1 MNFVYLKFLGFCR
14 KILKTSIILLFS
26 LDPTALV
33 DITAL
38 EDVEDQADSQ
48 SQHKILRVVDFNELK
63 ILAHNP
69 EYDMPLWFVEE
80 SQVKSVQCYGSFK
93 NSQLCSY
100 LFISQS
106 AIRVSGNIATQI
118 PPNHLYCLKVFTLPE
133 WRKQGLFRELLSFSV
148 SQELAHQKAEKVF
161 VYIYAENQVSIQAFR
176 DFGFKLRGVSSI
188 FRSKFPVNF
197 VNTYLF
203 RMNTASSNQLIS

>member
-14 KILKTSIILLFS
+14 KILKTSILLLFS
-26 LDPTALV
+26 LDPTGLVNIV
-33 DITAL
+33 DI
-38 EDVEDQADSQ
+38 EEPADSQ
-48 SQHKILRVVDFNELK
+48 SQHKILRVVDFSELK

-69 EYDMPLWFVEE
+69 EYDIPLWFVDE
-80 SQVKSVQCYGSFK
+80 SRVKNLQCYGFFI

-100 LFISQS
+100 LFFSQS
-106 AIRVSGNIATQI
+106 EVRVLGSVGTQI

-133 WRKQGLFRELLSFSV
+133 WRKKGLFRELLNYSV
-148 SQELAHQKAEKVF
+148 NQKLARQKTEKVF

-176 DFGFKLRGVSSI
+176 NFGFKLKGVSLV

-197 VNTYLF
+197 INTYLF
-203 RMNTASSNQLIS
+203 RMNAASSDKLIS